1 MCYLG
6 SSISLPN
13 LHQIQQFGGVF
24 SESAHHEDFKT
35 PPDCWIWWR
44 FGRDIEGQT
53 FSSLLLNEK
62 KLNFEMISGVF
73 NLQ

>member
-1 MCYLG
+1 M
-6 SSISLPN
+6 SIPK
-13 LHQIQQFGGVF
+13 HPQIVDFN
-24 SESAHHEDFKT
+24 EDLAEILKVKDRT
-35 PPDCWIWWR
+35 S
-44 FGRDIEGQT
+44 